1 MHRFWIVNLEHGVV
15 IVVACIKIFVIIFW
29 GKVYV
34 DHCDTC
40 FVFQQS
46 IAVVTRD
53 VCFFKNYSLPSLLIS
68 DAGTSNIVTMAS
80 ILKAL
85 GFEGK
90 PDYSETIPETLVN
103 SDFAVHQVST
113 FLAMKVSHA
122 LACEG

>member
-1 MHRFWIVNLEHGVV
+1 M
-15 IVVACIKIFVIIFW
+15 
-29 GKVYV
+29 
-34 DHCDTC
+34 
-40 FVFQQS
+40 
-46 IAVVTRD
+46 VTRD
-53 VCFFKNYSLPSLLIS
+53 VCFLNYSLPSLLIS
-68 DAGTSNIVTMAS
+68 DAGTSIVTMAS